1 MAETAAPPVSGKV
14 VYHAVPPS
22 MTGNVLFP
30 LNQLRLAVPE
40 LYQRHVT
47 KYGGREQVLH
57 FRIPGLGVL
66 WNDALHCAPIH
77 PYWVAKARVEAGVAT
92 SNFGTQ
98 AFRIPLESFR
108 QHRSAYF
115 RNATFWINGRP
126 GEDMPD
132 EPPREEFSAF
142 DGDRYRELHDVPEA
156 YPRFLA
162 EMAKLGRPPL
172 TFPTIPHVLV
182 AGPIDV
188 SGLEIVSA
196 DVEPKSPA

>member
-1 MAETAAPPVSGKV
+1 MTAGPPATGKV

-22 MTGNVLFP
+22 MTGTVLFP
-30 LNQLRLAVPE
+30 LNQLRLTQPE
-40 LYQRHVT
+40 LYERQVA
-47 KYGGREQVLH
+47 KYGGREQVLE

-77 PYWVAKARVEAGVAT
+77 PYWVAKARGEAAVVT
-92 SNFGTQ
+92 SNFGTDC
-98 AFRIPLESFR
+98 FRIPLERIS
-108 QHRSAYF
+108 QHPTAYF

-132 EPPREEFSAF
+132 EPPTEEFSAF
-142 DGDRYRELHDVPEA
+142 DASRYRELPGVPEA

-162 EMAKLGRPPL
+162 EMASLGRRPL

-188 SGLEIVSA
+188 AGLEIVTA
-196 DVEPKSPA
+196 EAEPPPAG